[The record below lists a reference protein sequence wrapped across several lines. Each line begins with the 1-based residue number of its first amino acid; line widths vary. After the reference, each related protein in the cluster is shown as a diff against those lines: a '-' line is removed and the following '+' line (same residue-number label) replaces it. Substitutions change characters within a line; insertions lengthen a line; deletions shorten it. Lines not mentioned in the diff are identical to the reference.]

1 MANPSKKKGTGG
13 ETRVSKFLAE
23 KGIRA
28 PRVPLSGSKD
38 KGDLLMELDDD
49 SRYVIEVKS
58 GKMTDNPSRAR
69 LDMWLSQAKVEAENR
84 FGESEGNWFL
94 VVNRYRRKTD
104 DVDVWYENQFGELC
118 HMYLDEF
125 AHIMQMRNKAAIA
138 ARTFSESKRDEAT
151 KCCAKS

>member
-1 MANPSKKKGTGG
+1 MANPSKKKGTNG

-38 KGDLLMELDDD
+38 KGDLLMELDDG

-58 GKMTDNPSRAR
+58 GKMTDNPSRAK
-69 LDMWLSQAKVEAENR
+69 LDMWLGQARVEAENR
-84 FGESEGNWFL
+84 FGESDGNWFL
-94 VVNRYRRKTD
+94 VVNRYRRKTE
-104 DVDVWYENQFGELC
+104 DVDVWYVNEPGELC

-125 AHIMQMRNKAAIA
+125 AHLMLMRNKAARIG
-138 ARTFSESKRDEAT
+138 REEEECDTRS
-151 KCCAKS
+151 